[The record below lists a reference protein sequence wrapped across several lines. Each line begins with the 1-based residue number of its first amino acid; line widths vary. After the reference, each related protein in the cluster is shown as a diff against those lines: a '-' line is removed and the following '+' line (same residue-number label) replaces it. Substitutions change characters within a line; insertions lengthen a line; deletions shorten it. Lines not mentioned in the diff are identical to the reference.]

1 MMSLTMILR
10 FIIAHSETRFVEAY
24 NETGVRLAELISC
37 STNVGAQVLVLSIS
51 VLVHN
56 LFIFSTFPVRV
67 GILLTFLTL
76 SI

>member
-10 FIIAHSETRFVEAY
+10 FIIAHSESRFVEAY

-51 VLVHN
+51 VLV
-56 LFIFSTFPVRV
+56 IC
-67 GILLTFLTL
+67 L
-76 SI
+76 SFQHFQLVLVFF

>member
-1 MMSLTMILR
+1 MMSLTMIMR

-51 VLVHN
+51 VLV
-56 LFIFSTFPVRV
+56 IC
-67 GILLTFLTL
+67 L
-76 SI
+76 SFQHFQLVLVFF

>member
-37 STNVGAQVLVLSIS
+37 STNVGAQVLVLSI
-51 VLVHN
+51 LV
-56 LFIFSTFPVRV
+56 F
-67 GILLTFLTL
+67 
-76 SI
+76 

>member
-24 NETGVRLAELISC
+24 NETGVSLAELISC

-51 VLVHN
+51 VLV
-56 LFIFSTFPVRV
+56 IFLAFQHFQFDHISD
-67 GILLTFLTL
+67 GILLIF
-76 SI
+76 